1 MKKKVGFLG
10 GTFDPLHF
18 GHLNMAI
25 ALLEM
30 HGLDS
35 ILFCPA
41 QVSPFKTASPP
52 IASAEHR
59 MAMLKLGIKGIKQFS
74 TLDWEIEQAGPS
86 YTVDTIR
93 RLKEESAATLFLI
106 LGQDQL
112 AQLHAWKDVD
122 ALLTLCT
129 PLVASRDEDI
139 FSHTHLS
146 GPLRALIGQGATA
159 IPRMDISSRV
169 IRKRLK
175 QGQYC
180 GHWVPAPVLEYIKH
194 HQLYL

>member
-1 MKKKVGFLG
+1 
-10 GTFDPLHF
+10 
-18 GHLNMAI
+18 MAI

-35 ILFCPA
+35 ILFCPT

-59 MAMLKLGIKGIKQFS
+59 MAMLQEGIRGIKEFS
-74 TLDWEIEQAGPS
+74 TLGWEIEQAGPS

-93 RLKEESAATLFLI
+93 RLKRESAASLFLI

-112 AQLHAWKDVD
+112 SQLHAWKDVEE
-122 ALLTLCT
+122 LCTLCN
-129 PLVASRDEDI
+129 PLVASRDENL
-139 FSHTHLS
+139 FSHSHLS
-146 GPLRALIGQGATA
+146 ECLRSLIVKGATV
-159 IPRMDISSRV
+159 IPRMDISSRA
-169 IRKRLK
+169 IRERLK
-175 QGQYC
+175 QGRYC
-180 GHWVPAPVLEYIKH
+180 GHWVPAPVLDYIKH